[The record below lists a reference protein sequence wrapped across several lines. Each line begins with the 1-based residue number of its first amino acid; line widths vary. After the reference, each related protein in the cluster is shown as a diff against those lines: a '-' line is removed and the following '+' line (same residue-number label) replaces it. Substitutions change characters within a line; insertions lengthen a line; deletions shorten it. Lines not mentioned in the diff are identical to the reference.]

1 MNEPVKVLA
10 PLTWNPASM
19 QLPEMPPIQPGEDAM
34 SMTIAGILPT
44 LATSLTT
51 NVTALSAKE
60 NMFNAKL
67 SDAQGAYEK
76 ADESGGQGVGQLGQ
90 MMGQLGQMGQMA
102 SAPSRWRG
110 RWAANSARSWSR

>member
-67 SDAQGAYEK
+67 SDAQAPTRRPTSP
-76 ADESGGQGVGQLGQ
+76 AVR
-90 MMGQLGQMGQMA
+90 A
-102 SAPSRWRG
+102 SAS
-110 RWAANSARSWSR
+110 SAR